1 MNEAQQLP
9 AHADHGRAPEHGHVA
24 HSADTHA
31 HPGPAQYV
39 AIALILGV
47 ITAVEVVL
55 FYIEGLPNWALTTS
69 LLILSLGKFSLVVLY
84 FMHLKFDNRL
94 FSALFVSFLVV
105 TIGAFIAVLAMA
117 RVLF

>member
-9 AHADHGRAPEHGHVA
+9 AHTEHGHAAV
-24 HSADTHA
+24 SADAHA
-31 HPGPAQYV
+31 HPGPGQYV
-39 AIALILGV
+39 VIALILGA

-55 FYIEGLPNWALTTS
+55 FYIEDLAEWALTTS
-69 LLILSLGKFSLVVLY
+69 LIILSLGKFSLVVLY

-105 TIGAFIAVLAMA
+105 TIGAFIAVLAMS